1 MSEPHNNFS
10 SLDYSQYEEDVEE
23 LEQETDKKFSF
34 VVSIEEDGERID
46 KVLSSRYPDFSRSRL
61 KTVIEEGDV
70 LVDGE
75 SVSKP
80 KQKLLLG
87 QQVDVTVKSRP
98 EDCPFTPTPM
108 DLDIVYED
116 DSILV
121 INKPAGLVVHP
132 ATGHWNDTLV
142 NGLLAYNESFSKLPR
157 AGVVHRL
164 DRETSGLMVVA
175 KTEQAQLSLVKQLQ
189 ERTVKREYWA
199 LTRGR
204 APVDKIIDASIE
216 RDPRNPIKFVVGKS
230 ARAKNALTREKLVQF
245 TEVNGKPYSWVAC
258 RLQTGRTHQIRVH
271 MESIG
276 FPLIGD
282 PLYRNRLPVPKDD
295 GTKVSQFNRQALH
308 ASRLGLVH
316 PLTGEVME
324 WFAEPPQDFTD
335 VMDELEFGPWDR
347 PTEVFGDPVVVLDS
361 EADEFA
367 PNEEAVG
374 RISSWD
380 DFDFGDEEDSTD
392 YSVWKIEKRKD

>member
-46 KVLSSRYPDFSRSRL
+46 KVLSSRYLGFSRSRL

-199 LTRGR
+199 LTRGPR
-204 APVDKIIDASIE
+204 SIKLLMLQSNE
-216 RDPRNPIKFVVGKS
+216 
-230 ARAKNALTREKLVQF
+230 TRETRLSLLSVSLHGPRTLLPEKNSFSSLKSTVSL
-245 TEVNGKPYSWVAC
+245 TLGLPAAC
-258 RLQTGRTHQIRVH
+258 RPAERTKSEFIWNP
-271 MESIG
+271 SG
-276 FPLIGD
+276 
-282 PLYRNRLPVPKDD
+282 
-295 GTKVSQFNRQALH
+295 
-308 ASRLGLVH
+308 SR
-316 PLTGEVME
+316 
-324 WFAEPPQDFTD
+324 
-335 VMDELEFGPWDR
+335 
-347 PTEVFGDPVVVLDS
+347 
-361 EADEFA
+361 
-367 PNEEAVG
+367 
-374 RISSWD
+374 
-380 DFDFGDEEDSTD
+380 
-392 YSVWKIEKRKD
+392 

>member
-1 MSEPHNNFS
+1 MSEPQNNFS

-23 LEQETDKKFSF
+23 LAQESEKKIEFD
-34 VVSIEEDGERID
+34 VTLEEDGERVD
-46 KVLSSRYPDFSRSRL
+46 KVLSIRNPDISRSRIKSL
-61 KTVIEEGDV
+61 IE
-70 LVDGE
+70 DGE
-75 SVSKP
+75 VSADGEVITKP
-80 KQKLLLG
+80 KQKLVLG
-87 QQVDVTVKSRP
+87 QKIVLTIKSRP
-98 EDCPFTPTPM
+98 EDNPFTPTPM
-108 DLDIVYED
+108 PLDIVYED

-132 ATGHWNDTLV
+132 ATGHWDDTLV
-142 NGLLAYNESFSKLPR
+142 NGLLAYDPVFSKLPR

-175 KTEQAQLSLVKQLQ
+175 KTEQAQLSLVRQLQ

-199 LTRGR
+199 LTRGK
-204 APVDKIIDASIE
+204 APQDKIIEASIE
-216 RDPRNPIKFVVGKS
+216 RDPRNPIKFVTGNS
-230 ARAKNALTREKLVQF
+230 SRAKHALTRIKLIQT
-245 TEVNGKPYSWVAC
+245 TEQNGKTYSWVAA

-282 PLYRNRLPVPKDD
+282 PVYRNRLPVPKPD
-295 GTKVSQFNRQALH
+295 GTKVSEFKRQALH

-316 PLTGEVME
+316 PVSGEVME
-324 WFAEPPQDFTD
+324 WFAEPPEDFRD
-335 VMDELEFGPWDR
+335 LMDELGFGPWDV
-347 PTEVFGDPVVVLDS
+347 PSEVFGDPVVVLGDDS
-361 EADEFA
+361 DEFSV
-367 PNEEAVG
+367 NEEQVG

-380 DFDFGDEEDSTD
+380 DFDFGDDEDSTD

>member
-46 KVLSSRYPDFSRSRL
+46 KVLSSRYLDFSRSRL

-324 WFAEPPQDFTD
+324 CIAEPPQDNTD
-335 VMDELEFGPWDR
+335 
-347 PTEVFGDPVVVLDS
+347 
-361 EADEFA
+361 
-367 PNEEAVG
+367 
-374 RISSWD
+374 
-380 DFDFGDEEDSTD
+380 
-392 YSVWKIEKRKD
+392 

>member
-1 MSEPHNNFS
+1 
-10 SLDYSQYEEDVEE
+10 
-23 LEQETDKKFSF
+23 
-34 VVSIEEDGERID
+34 
-46 KVLSSRYPDFSRSRL
+46 
-61 KTVIEEGDV
+61 
-70 LVDGE
+70 
-75 SVSKP
+75 
-80 KQKLLLG
+80 
-87 QQVDVTVKSRP
+87 
-98 EDCPFTPTPM
+98 
-108 DLDIVYED
+108 
-116 DSILV
+116 
-121 INKPAGLVVHP
+121 
-132 ATGHWNDTLV
+132 
-142 NGLLAYNESFSKLPR
+142 
-157 AGVVHRL
+157 
-164 DRETSGLMVVA
+164 
-175 KTEQAQLSLVKQLQ
+175 
-189 ERTVKREYWA
+189 
-199 LTRGR
+199 
-204 APVDKIIDASIE
+204 
-216 RDPRNPIKFVVGKS
+216 
-230 ARAKNALTREKLVQF
+230 
-245 TEVNGKPYSWVAC
+245 
-258 RLQTGRTHQIRVH
+258 

-316 PLTGEVME
+316 PLTGGVME

-335 VMDELEFGPWDR
+335 VMDELGFGPWDR